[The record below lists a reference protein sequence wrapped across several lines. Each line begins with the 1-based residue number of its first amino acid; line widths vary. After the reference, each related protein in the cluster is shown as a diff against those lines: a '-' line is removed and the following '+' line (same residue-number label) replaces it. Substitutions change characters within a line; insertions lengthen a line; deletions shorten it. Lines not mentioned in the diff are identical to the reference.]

1 MIANLWRR
9 FLKARWALMAALVVA
24 IGAASVTPASAQ
36 YYGRHGHWWWNGRAY
51 VWVYD
56 PAPPVV
62 YAPPPVVYAPPPPP
76 VYYGPPVYAYPSFSF
91 VFGGGHD
98 HRR

>member
-9 FLKARWALMAALVVA
+9 IRGARWALMAAVVVA
-24 IGAASVTPASAQ
+24 VGMASVAPASAQ
-36 YYGRHGHWWWNGRAY
+36 YYGRPGHWWWNGRAY

-56 PAPPVV
+56 PAPAVV

-76 VYYGPPVYAYPSFSF
+76 VVYAPPVYAYPSFN
-91 VFGGGHD
+91 VVIGG
-98 HRR
+98 RRHW

>member
-1 MIANLWRR
+1 MIGTLWQR
-9 FLKARWALMAALVVA
+9 FSGPRWALMAALALAV
-24 IGAASVTPASAQ
+24 GTLSVTPASAQ
-36 YYGRHGHWWWNGRAY
+36 YYRHHPGHWWWNGRAY

-76 VYYGPPVYAYPSFSF
+76 VYYAPPVYAYPSFN
-91 VFGGGHD
+91 VVIGG
-98 HRR
+98 RRHW